1 MKDQYVLANMTL
13 YAPDGLQIVMME
25 RFETLTKKVDC
36 KGDDGEMSLTFKSK
50 VAFKHALKTWDFI
63 NQSEEKRFLLI
74 ANHAGCGPD
83 DERQPYVCVPVTV
96 PLSENTDQTS
106 AELPRL
112 ARMSQV

>member
-1 MKDQYVLANMTL
+1 MTL

-25 RFETLTKKVDC
+25 RFETLTTKVDC

-50 VAFKHALKTWDFI
+50 AAFKHALKTWDFI

-83 DERQPYVCVPVTV
+83 EERQPYMCVPAIV
-96 PLSENTDQTS
+96 PLSNTTHRTF
-106 AELPRL
+106 AELPRS
-112 ARMSQV
+112 ARTSQV